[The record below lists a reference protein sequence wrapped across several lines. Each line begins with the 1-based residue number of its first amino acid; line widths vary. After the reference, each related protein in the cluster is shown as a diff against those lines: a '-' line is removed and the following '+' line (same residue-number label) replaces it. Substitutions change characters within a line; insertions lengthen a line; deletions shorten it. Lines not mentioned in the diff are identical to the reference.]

1 MSWKNQASRERQQR
15 QGLSKASSY
24 PPVTAVLYT
33 HLILCPFNMVEYPER
48 NLAMIPGLVP

>member
-15 QGLSKASSY
+15 QGLSKAASY